1 MLAYFIQRHHP
12 ALNTMNIEQA
22 RFNMIEQQIR
32 PWRVNDGRVLGILAE
47 VRREDFVPAA
57 SQGMAFADTEVPLN
71 IDGHASGQVMLAPKV
86 EARLLQDLAIQPH
99 EKVLEV
105 GTGSGY
111 GTCPEKKRIERGW
124 RVRGPAAGEALLLLY
139 GPLR

>member
-12 ALNTMNIEQA
+12 ALNTMNLEQA

-57 SQGMAFADTEVPLN
+57 SQGMAFADT
-71 IDGHASGQVMLAPKV
+71 
-86 EARLLQDLAIQPH
+86 
-99 EKVLEV
+99 
-105 GTGSGY
+105 
-111 GTCPEKKRIERGW
+111 
-124 RVRGPAAGEALLLLY
+124 
-139 GPLR
+139 